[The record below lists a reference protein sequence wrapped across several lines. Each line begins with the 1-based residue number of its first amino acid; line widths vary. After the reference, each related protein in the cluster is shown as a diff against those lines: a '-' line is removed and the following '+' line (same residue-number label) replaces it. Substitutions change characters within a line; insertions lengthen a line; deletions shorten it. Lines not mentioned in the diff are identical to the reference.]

1 MSQLN
6 QENKHGFLYPRSRY
20 YGKAQ
25 PENVAFNAKL
35 QEFAHQ
41 VGYLTNFA
49 TSGKL
54 TPEEAY
60 TQMKTL
66 WKDLKLSKKNL
77 GIGTQSIEKS

>member
-1 MSQLN
+1 MSQFH
-6 QENKHGFLYPRSRY
+6 QKDKHSFFYPRSRY
-20 YGKAQ
+20 YGKPQ
-25 PENVAFNAKL
+25 PENLAFNTKL

-41 VGYLTNFA
+41 VGYITNFA

-54 TPEEAY
+54 SPEEAY

-77 GIGTQSIEKS
+77 GIGTRR